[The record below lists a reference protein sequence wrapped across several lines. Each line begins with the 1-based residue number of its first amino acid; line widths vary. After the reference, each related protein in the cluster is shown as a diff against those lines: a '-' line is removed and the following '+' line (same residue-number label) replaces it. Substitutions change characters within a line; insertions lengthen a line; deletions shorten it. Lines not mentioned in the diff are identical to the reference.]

1 MRPWLSK
8 TRRVMHQQISQVLNH
23 YNHNGN
29 EQVFE
34 VVVLKGRVI
43 NVEELR
49 PTYSC
54 PRLPGRLSLQSKF
67 PPGVGSARQK

>member
-8 TRRVMHQQISQVLNH
+8 TRRVVHVQLGKVLNH
-23 YNHNGN
+23 YSYNTEDH
-29 EQVFE
+29 VFE
-34 VVVLKGRVI
+34 VVVLKGRVVDVKEAI
-43 NVEELR
+43 

-67 PPGVGSARQK
+67 PPGMGVTRQE